1 MMNNKLQL
9 LTIIDDELLCCI
21 KNDQYNQEIL
31 GLGWDFDYVMNIS
44 ESDFP
49 VR

>member
-1 MMNNKLQL
+1 MMNFCVIL
-9 LTIIDDELLCCI
+9 